1 MKKHFFLFFMS
12 LHSVIWSL
20 CTVYFTPRDDIK
32 SKLIE
37 LIDHE
42 KKSIDCAMYM
52 FTEKSIAQAIIKAHL
67 RGVKVRLI
75 FDPISM
81 DIKYGKGLFLKNNG
95 IYICVYNSSLT
106 KGFFEPI
113 MHHKFIIFGFNQL
126 YQKSLVWTGSY
137 NCTSSASRL
146 HEENVILLD
155 DVIAIQEYQQCFKH
169 MLLRFDTAIRFLEE
183 ESNFFEE

>member
-1 MKKHFFLFFMS
+1 MKKYFLFLLMGV
-12 LHSVIWSL
+12 HSVIWSL

-32 SKLIE
+32 AKLIE
-37 LIDHE
+37 LIEHE

-52 FTEKSIAQAIIKAHL
+52 FTEKSIAQAILEAYL

-75 FDPISM
+75 LDPISM
-81 DIKYGKGLFLKNNG
+81 DVKYGKGLFLKNNG
-95 IYICVYNSSLT
+95 IYICVYDPTLIR
-106 KGFFEPI
+106 GFFEPI

-137 NCTSSASRL
+137 NCTSSASRF

-155 DVIAIQEYQQCFKH
+155 DVTAIQEYQQCFKL
-169 MLLRFDTAIRFLEE
+169 MIARFDITK
-183 ESNFFEE
+183 SFEE